1 MGLLAVIGPS
11 RNDQRCADRSLRR
24 TYLVRMPCACHQ
36 ARISRSMAGK
46 STLAVT
52 GLNVGMTIALYSS
65 FASIASQTS
74 NAARA
79 PKKQCPSSFG
89 TGATTRGTTHL
100 PDPATTVCIAACG
113 ARPERDVDVRFR
125 APGYGGDA
133 DRRAGIACPALW
145 LAATG
150 VLCPVIAGYE
160 PNFSTRG
167 KSASIWR
174 KNRRRS
180 ETGNSLPPMHR
191 MI

>member
-24 TYLVRMPCACHQ
+24 RYLVRMPWACHQ

-46 STLAVT
+46 SPLAET
-52 GLNVGMTIALYSS
+52 GLNVGTA
-65 FASIASQTS
+65 IASFRRL
-74 NAARA
+74 ARESEK
-79 PKKQCPSSFG
+79 PVPHG
-89 TGATTRGTTHL
+89 TGVTTRGTTHL

-113 ARPERDVDVRFR
+113 ARPERDADVRFR